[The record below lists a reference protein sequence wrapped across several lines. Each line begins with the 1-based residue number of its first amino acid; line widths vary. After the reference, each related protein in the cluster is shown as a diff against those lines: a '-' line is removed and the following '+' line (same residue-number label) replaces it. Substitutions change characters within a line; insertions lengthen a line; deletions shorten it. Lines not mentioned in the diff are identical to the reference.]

1 MPANPED
8 LVHLLKRCGYLTTPA
23 VLAQWSALELDQAV
37 NRVLDFSV
45 NEPDSSFAFVA
56 PPGDWQRLVQLRRW
70 WLDRMAFQP
79 APLQEKLT
87 FFWHGHFATSYSK
100 VSNAELMLNQNRI
113 FRSHAVGSFHDMAQ
127 AVSIDPAM
135 IMFLDGQDN
144 RKGSPNENFARE
156 SMELFTMGVNQG
168 YNQSDVAEVSRAWT
182 GHGVKWYGNDV
193 AETYEFRPTWH
204 DTGLKTIFG
213 ETKNWNGPDVITAI
227 VNGQRQS
234 VCARFIARKV
244 WSFFAY
250 TDPDEGLLS
259 ALATALMQGG
269 MRIGPLVRFMLLRPE
284 FYSPAAKLGLVRTPV
299 EFGVKL
305 HQITGRS
312 FTVTDVDYTLG
323 DMGQLVFEPP
333 NVSGWKQNK
342 FWITENAVWLKDEA
356 VKRVAWRAINAGF
369 LSDYALLTT
378 TQLVQRTLDLFGLTA
393 VLGSTRAALES
404 WVSTHR
410 AANAGDL
417 RYHLLRLVALTPEF
431 GLA

>member
-8 LVHLLKRCGYLTTPA
+8 LAHLLRRCGYLTTPA
-23 VLAQWSALELDQAV
+23 LLAQWSTLELDQAV
-37 NRVLDFSV
+37 NRVLDFSA
-45 NEPDSSFAFVA
+45 NQPDSSFGFVTA
-56 PPGDWQRLVQLRRW
+56 PGDWQRLVQLRRW

-113 FRSHAVGSFHDMAQ
+113 FRKYAVGSFHDMAQ
-127 AVSIDPAM
+127 AVSVDPAM

-168 YNQSDVAEVSRAWT
+168 YTQTDVAEVARAWT
-182 GHGVKWYGNDV
+182 GHGVHWYGNNV

-227 VNGQRQS
+227 VNGQRQP
-234 VCARFIARKV
+234 VCARFIARKL

-250 TDPDEGLLS
+250 PNPDEGLLG
-259 ALATALMQGG
+259 ALANAFVASGMQ
-269 MRIGPLVRFMLLRPE
+269 IGPLVRFMLLRPE
-284 FYSPAAKLGLVRTPV
+284 FYSAEAKLGLVRTPV

-312 FTVTDVDYTLG
+312 FTETDVDYTLG
-323 DMGQLVFEPP
+323 DMGQLVLEPP
-333 NVSGWKQNK
+333 NVSGWKQNE
-342 FWITENAVWLKDEA
+342 FWITENTVWLKDEA

-369 LSDYALLTT
+369 LSEYASLTNA
-378 TQLVQRTLDLFGLTA
+378 QLVQRVLDLFGLST
-393 VLGSTRAALES
+393 VLSSTRAALDA
-404 WVSTHR
+404 WVSVHR
-410 AANAGDL
+410 GANAGEL